1 MDALPNSAHPADPWA
16 IDGKFAAPDEHAQLL
31 VVGAGPAG
39 IAAATRAAALGLRV
53 VLVDENPVPISLM
66 GLDVPLFYGQRMNAA
81 VQEQARMVERLVAAT
96 PGLEAAFDAGVDVR
110 LGVTAWGAFA
120 RGPASGALPASVAG
134 LSDGARSWMCGFDA
148 LILATGARDLVLGFD
163 GVDLPGVMGARALES
178 LLTRYDA
185 FDGRR
190 VVILGSGDLA
200 ARTALLALDRGFEV
214 AGLVEVLPAAQA
226 APDLLAE
233 LAARGVTIR
242 TGSTILRAEAGSTGV
257 AAAITTSAGAA
268 APERLDCD
276 TICLAVGV
284 VPAIELAGVL
294 GCRLACNGA
303 LGGHVPALDAAGA
316 TSIPGIF
323 CAGDCAGIAPEPAC
337 AAAGAAAAD
346 AASAWLAGGAAARQA
361 PAKGASVWQAWGIT
375 PLATGHAA
383 DAAPALLARSAGDL
397 AAGQAAA
404 GSSPACV
411 AQTFTDAPAGLAAE
425 TAPGCLTPSKALP
438 AGEPATGLDGTDYRL
453 AWMRALLATG
463 NAQVSVCLCE
473 EVTRGELLGISPPRY
488 LGCSKERF
496 AARDAGTLLQDGPF
510 NPDQIKRLTRAGMG
524 VCQGRRCREQ
534 VALTLALASGAA
546 VSAIPLASYR
556 APVRPVSLGV
566 LADRAETPE
575 MRAGWDVWFG
585 IRTQWVPYDMIGTEA
600 ETAMLAQGGGGNMH
614 A

>member
-1 MDALPNSAHPADPWA
+1 MDAMPNTPPAVDPWA

-39 IAAATRAAALGLRV
+39 IAAATQAAALGLQV

-200 ARTALLALDRGFEV
+200 ARTALLALDRGLEV
-214 AGLVEVLPAAQA
+214 AGLVEVMPVAQA
-226 APDLLAE
+226 APGLLTE
-233 LAARGVTIR
+233 LAARGVTIH

-257 AAAITTSAGAA
+257 AASSITSAGAA
-268 APERLDCD
+268 APERLACD
-276 TICLAVGV
+276 TICQAVGL

-294 GCRLACNGA
+294 GCRLAYRGD
-303 LGGHVPALDAAGA
+303 LGGHVPETGAGGA
-316 TSIPGIF
+316 TSLPGVF
-323 CAGDCAGIAPEPAC
+323 CAGDCAGIVSAAGCEAQGR
-337 AAAGAAAAD
+337 AAAQAAAAWLSHGATASGAAAE
-346 AASAWLAGGAAARQA
+346 
-361 PAKGASVWQAWGIT
+361 
-375 PLATGHAA
+375 
-383 DAAPALLARSAGDL
+383 
-397 AAGQAAA
+397 AAG
-404 GSSPACV
+404 PDV
-411 AQTFTDAPAGLAAE
+411 TE
-425 TAPGCLTPSKALP
+425 
-438 AGEPATGLDGTDYRL
+438 YRL
-453 AWMRALLATG
+453 DWMRALLAVG
-463 NAQVSVCLCE
+463 NDQAPACLCE

-488 LGCSKERF
+488 LGCSSEKF
-496 AARDAGTLLQDGPF
+496 AARSAGTLLRDGPF

-534 VALTLALASGAA
+534 VALTLALASGTA
-546 VSAIPLASYR
+546 VSDVPLASYR

-566 LADRAETPE
+566 LADTGETSA